1 MEGIDGLRV
10 VVTGSSRGIRRAAAV
25 RLGALGARVVINGT
39 QANALAE
46 TAAALEAVGAE
57 YRMVTGSVA
66 EPATAQAL
74 IDSAVSAFGAVDAV
88 VNNAGIVRD
97 RTLLKMSLEEWDD
110 VIAVHLRGAFL
121 VTQAAARAMKES
133 GGGHILQ
140 VVSNSGLAGGFGQA
154 NYAAAKAGMMGLLRT
169 CVLELARL
177 NIRTNALWP
186 IAETDMTQVV
196 FDRASEAAAKAGAEP
211 PSPASLGFGSTEAVA
226 EGLAWLPSSH
236 AKGLN
241 GQCLTFNGRKAAF
254 WSHPQE
260 CFEVFSEDPMNGE
273 ALTKWLGSTAPQ
285 PSPVQRWS
293 PRAFRPY
300 SRQKGQR
307 RLGGITMAAPMPKHL
322 HLRGNHAPIR
332 MESTAPTV
340 LFMARSRRSSEGP
353 FTVTVPIPSLPARDA
368 SLVRR

>member
-10 VVTGSSRGIRRAAAV
+10 VVTGSSRGIGRAAAV

-133 GGGHILQ
+133 GGGYILQ

-169 CVLELARL
+169 CVLELTRL

-226 EGLAWLPSSH
+226 EGLAWLLSSH

-285 PSPVQRWS
+285 PL
-293 PRAFRPY
+293 ARP
-300 SRQKGQR
+300 K
-307 RLGGITMAAPMPKHL
+307 M
-322 HLRGNHAPIR
+322 
-332 MESTAPTV
+332 
-340 LFMARSRRSSEGP
+340 
-353 FTVTVPIPSLPARDA
+353 VP
-368 SLVRR
+368 

>member
-1 MEGIDGLRV
+1 
-10 VVTGSSRGIRRAAAV
+10 
-25 RLGALGARVVINGT
+25 
-39 QANALAE
+39 
-46 TAAALEAVGAE
+46 
-57 YRMVTGSVA
+57 
-66 EPATAQAL
+66 
-74 IDSAVSAFGAVDAV
+74 
-88 VNNAGIVRD
+88 
-97 RTLLKMSLEEWDD
+97 
-110 VIAVHLRGAFL
+110 
-121 VTQAAARAMKES
+121 MKES

-169 CVLELARL
+169 CVLELTRL

-226 EGLAWLPSSH
+226 EGLAWLLSSH

-285 PSPVQRWS
+285 PL
-293 PRAFRPY
+293 ARP
-300 SRQKGQR
+300 K
-307 RLGGITMAAPMPKHL
+307 M
-322 HLRGNHAPIR
+322 
-332 MESTAPTV
+332 
-340 LFMARSRRSSEGP
+340 
-353 FTVTVPIPSLPARDA
+353 VP
-368 SLVRR
+368 